1 MFTLKEISTRINDIM
16 YNGIIPVKY
25 FKMPESNS
33 YIPNSIISFKC
44 VFGDEQNDYEKLPEE
59 SKKDFISS
67 SAHVNIPIISVEK
80 LYELYHI
87 GLSYDYDG
95 TIKMIKD
102 NNKYIRVTDDN
113 EKILFA
119 IFVILHEFGH
129 WNDFKSKGE
138 KPYYYMQDMKEEKE
152 VYDLK
157 VKILK
162 DKSLQNASKFKV
174 MKELRNYFYR
184 YNLVPC
190 EKIAN
195 DYAISKLKD
204 ACSIFDETRNV
215 FNIN

>member
-1 MFTLKEISTRINDIM
+1 MN
-16 YNGIIPVKY
+16 
-25 FKMPESNS
+25 
-33 YIPNSIISFKC
+33 
-44 VFGDEQNDYEKLPEE
+44 
-59 SKKDFISS
+59 
-67 SAHVNIPIISVEK
+67 
-80 LYELYHI
+80 
-87 GLSYDYDG
+87 
-95 TIKMIKD
+95 KMITKSYQ
-102 NNKYIRVTDDN
+102 KKVK
-113 EKILFA
+113 KILFA

-138 KPYYYMQDMKEEKE
+138 KPYYYMQDMKEGKE

-184 YNLVPC
+184 YNLVSC